1 MQESE
6 IIKGCRMPS
15 VIEIMEASLI
25 VEPGT
30 LGKLNRL
37 LDDSRK
43 LDLLYGE
50 VVETTSKCN
59 YHHHY
64 QSELCCK

>member
-43 LDLLYGE
+43 TGSSVWGSRRNDTQMQLSSLP
-50 VVETTSKCN
+50 
-59 YHHHY
+59 
-64 QSELCCK
+64 QI